1 MLVVNLKLCTA
12 YLLFDGKTLIIP
24 NQTENLIL
32 SRVFINKFTLNLVV
46 HKLIKHFASRVIL
59 RFGITSIKKN
69 VLKSK

>member
-12 YLLFDGKTLIIP
+12 YLLFGGKTLIIP

-46 HKLIKHFASRVIL
+46 HKLIKHFASA
-59 RFGITSIKKN
+59 
-69 VLKSK
+69 